1 MQEAH
6 QKQLEAIQEVN
17 NQQYA
22 ALLQYMQNL
31 GHAVAPQAQLP
42 PPPQVFFPPLPR
54 PATISPVSYFLTLL
68 FLFLV
73 VT

>member
-1 MQEAH
+1 MAEAHQRQMDAIQEAH
-6 QKQLEAIQEVN
+6 

-22 ALLQYMQNL
+22 SVLQYLQTL
-31 GHAVAPQAQLP
+31 GHVVAPQAQLP
-42 PPPQVFFPPLPR
+42 PLPQVYLPPVPR
-54 PATISPVSYFLTLL
+54 PATISPVSYFRTLL